1 MGLWTWTCQPWWS
14 TRGRVPAGDNNQA
27 FITNVYFL
35 WSYHKRAILFE
46 EKMGTKHS
54 RELRVNIFIID
65 IFVIHLTKNMLNQI
79 NPVTVN
85 DFEFDFQD
93 WVARLGPRWR
103 LVQFVISN
111 TTRLYRWAEIT
122 WPQPQPGLN
131 LLDTFGTG
139 ILHQVTLFKMEKRCF
154 EH

>member
-1 MGLWTWTCQPWWS
+1 
-14 TRGRVPAGDNNQA
+14 
-27 FITNVYFL
+27 
-35 WSYHKRAILFE
+35 
-46 EKMGTKHS
+46 MGTKHS

-79 NPVTVN
+79 NPVTVF

-122 WPQPQPGLN
+122 
-131 LLDTFGTG
+131 
-139 ILHQVTLFKMEKRCF
+139 
-154 EH
+154 